1 MYIKTDNKEIGAK
14 LAAHYQAGKPIE
26 IMGKLF
32 FGNSIGFEYPDS
44 CFEFHGSEV
53 SKVAWTG
60 EGLPPVGTV
69 CEVLNN
75 ELSGP
80 EWERCTI
87 LYSGKFR
94 IMYDSESCYERVG
107 FIDNLKF
114 RQIRTPDQIAAE
126 KREAD
131 IEELRML
138 LSKVACDDYHA
149 AVAMIDAGYHK

>member
-1 MYIKTDNKEIGAK
+1 MQDSEIIRLLSEATLKSHEAHWALISRGQNKE
-14 LAAHYQAGKPIE
+14 P
-26 IMGKLF
+26 
-32 FGNSIGFEYPDS
+32 
-44 CFEFHGSEV
+44 
-53 SKVAWTG
+53 WTG

-75 ELSGP
+75 EVSGP

-114 RQIRTPDQIAAE
+114 RQIRRPDQIAAE

-149 AVAMIDAGYHK
+149 AVAMIDAGYRKQDNADERK